1 MEQMEVGLKERV
13 SSHTAGHKRAH
24 NRPKKC
30 LERLL
35 QLEEDIQREW
45 EELRWTDA
53 EIDWIIDQEESLPT
67 HGEDNENEDKDCM
80 DMD

>member
-1 MEQMEVGLKERV
+1 MEVGLLEQV
-13 SSHTAGHKRAH
+13 SNQTVSGHKRAH

-35 QLEEDIQREW
+35 RLEEDIRREW
-45 EELRWTDA
+45 EEMRWTDA

-67 HGEDNENEDKDCM
+67 RDEGEDKDNDQM
-80 DMD
+80 DLD